1 MNIPHSILKR
11 KVCKNK
17 NKKCN
22 HLKSYSDYELVN
34 NTDNTKKEKAQ
45 NMLRYKKSCSNRD
58 GEIKEC
64 CSKNMDNDLLPLLKK
79 DFYGKTEYN
88 RQGNL
93 ESLELCNKN
102 SLEECGM

>member
-34 NTDNTKKEKAQ
+34 NTDNTKTGGLTRPLKWSHKAF
-45 NMLRYKKSCSNRD
+45 
-58 GEIKEC
+58 
-64 CSKNMDNDLLPLLKK
+64 LKWSHK
-79 DFYGKTEYN
+79 LFI
-88 RQGNL
+88 RPF
-93 ESLELCNKN
+93 
-102 SLEECGM
+102 